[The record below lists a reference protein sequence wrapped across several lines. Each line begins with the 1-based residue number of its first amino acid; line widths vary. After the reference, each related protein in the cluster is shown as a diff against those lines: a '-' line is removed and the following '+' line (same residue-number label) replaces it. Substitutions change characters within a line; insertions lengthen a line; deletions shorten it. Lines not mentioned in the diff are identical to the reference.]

1 MNLLFPSRPMTNMA
15 MQATF
20 WIPNLYKKEQQAPRI
35 GISGTSTNRSHQSTP
50 TTKIVCRWRRFVAWE
65 PVRVSKKKVDI
76 RFRPRDTA
84 GENSRKQK
92 RILCLMYTHEPMHSQ
107 ARAAALTWGRRC
119 DGFLGFS
126 NVTTSNLGLL
136 RLDHVGPETY
146 GNMHQKVRS
155 IWDHNHYGLALKRNL
170 LSQGRNIIRE
180 RSVHVGKK

>member
-1 MNLLFPSRPMTNMA
+1 MEAYYSLSYASRSSLRGVISTTGVYRTRQCCVVLHHQGSERNRL
-15 MQATF
+15 Q
-20 WIPNLYKKEQQAPRI
+20 IPYFD
-35 GISGTSTNRSHQSTP
+35 GCS
-50 TTKIVCRWRRFVAWE
+50 
-65 PVRVSKKKVDI
+65 
-76 RFRPRDTA
+76 
-84 GENSRKQK
+84 
-92 RILCLMYTHEPMHSQ
+92 
-107 ARAAALTWGRRC
+107 ALTWGRRC